1 MAVKTVAILSPGEM
15 GAAVGEVLRESG
27 LEVITCLE
35 GRGEQTRRRAG
46 ECGFGIVS
54 DLEEMAGRADL
65 VLSIL
70 VPAEAAS
77 VARSVA
83 RAIKASDARPTYADC
98 NAVSPQTASS
108 LEPLIIEAGG
118 TFADAGIIGGPP
130 RDGYAPRFYA
140 SGPGASTLAELD
152 GRGIDVVHVGGGS
165 GRASAIKMCYAAMTK
180 GATALQ
186 TALLV
191 AALRLG
197 VYEELRDEFLTSQ
210 RPAFN
215 RIEESV
221 KRLPSVAYRWIGE
234 MEEIAATFESVDVT
248 PDFHRGAADVFRLVA
263 GSGLGKQDGPEASG
277 IYDAIKLLAD
287 AVDTADSTNVA

>member
-1 MAVKTVAILSPGEM
+1 MTVKTVAIRSPGEM
-15 GAAVGEVLRESG
+15 GAAVGKVLGESG

-46 ECGFGIVS
+46 ECGFGVVS
-54 DLEEMAGRADL
+54 DLEEMTGRADL

-70 VPAEAAS
+70 VPAEPAR

-83 RAIKASDARPTYADC
+83 GALQTSDACPTYADC
-98 NAVSPQTASS
+98 NAVSPQTAGS
-108 LEPLIIEAGG
+108 LEPLITEAGG

-130 RDGYAPRFYA
+130 RHGYAPRFYA

-152 GRGIDVVHVGGGS
+152 GRGIDVVQVGGGS

-180 GATALQ
+180 GTTALQ

-191 AALRLG
+191 AAARLG
-197 VYEELRDEFLTSQ
+197 VYEELSGELLTSQ
-210 RPAFN
+210 RPAFA

-221 KRLPSVAYRWIGE
+221 KRLP
-234 MEEIAATFESVDVT
+234 
-248 PDFHRGAADVFRLVA
+248 
-263 GSGLGKQDGPEASG
+263 
-277 IYDAIKLLAD
+277 
-287 AVDTADSTNVA
+287 

>member
-15 GAAVGEVLRESG
+15 GAAVGKVLRESE

-35 GRGEQTRRRAG
+35 GRSEQTRRRAG
-46 ECGFGIVS
+46 ECGFSIVS
-54 DLEEMAGRADL
+54 NLEEMAIRADL

-70 VPAEAAS
+70 VPAEAAE

-83 RAIKASDARPTYADC
+83 CAMQASDARPTYADC
-98 NAVSPQTASS
+98 NAVSPQTAGA
-108 LEPLIIEAGG
+108 LEPLITEAGG

-130 RDGYAPRFYA
+130 REGYAPRFYA
-140 SGPGASTLAELD
+140 SGPGASTLAELE
-152 GRGIDVVHVGGGS
+152 GRGIDVVQVGGGS

-180 GATALQ
+180 GTTALQ

-191 AALRLG
+191 AAVRLG
-197 VYEELRDEFLTSQ
+197 VYEELRDELLLSQ
-210 RPAFN
+210 RQTFD
-215 RIEESV
+215 RIEASV

-263 GSGLGKQDGPEASG
+263 GSSLGKETTVPTQSG
-277 IYDAIKLLAD
+277 
-287 AVDTADSTNVA
+287 STTPSNCSRTL